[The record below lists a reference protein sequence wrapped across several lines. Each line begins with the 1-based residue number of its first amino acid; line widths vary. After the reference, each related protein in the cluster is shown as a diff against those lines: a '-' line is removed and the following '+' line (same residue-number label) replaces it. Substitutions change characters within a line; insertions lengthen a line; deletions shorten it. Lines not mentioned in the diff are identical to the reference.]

1 MGVLAPRLRT
11 LEGSACPPID
21 TSSNFP
27 VHVSAESHL
36 NISPNL
42 SEVISEVS
50 EPYDNFWLESFN
62 FYELGAQEQ
71 FRNLTTI
78 FENTLLVPTNI

>member
-11 LEGSACPPID
+11 LGVSASPPID
-21 TSSNFP
+21 TGGNFP
-27 VHVSAESHL
+27 AHVSAESHL

-50 EPYDNFWLESFN
+50 EPYDNFSK
-62 FYELGAQEQ
+62 YTP
-71 FRNLTTI
+71 FRPNMS
-78 FENTLLVPTNI
+78 